1 MPKPRYKTTNWKQYN
16 KALINRGSL
25 TFWIDEEAIRQWKQ
39 SKQDKRGRPRQFSD
53 LAITTALMVKR
64 VFSMPLRALQGFID
78 SVFSLANV
86 PIVCP
91 HYSCISRRAKQVEVS
106 FKPKTR
112 GAIQHLA
119 IDATGLKVYG
129 EGEWKVKKH
138 GTDGKHRVWR
148 KLHLAVDTSTHEV
161 VAAELSL
168 SNVTDAEVL
177 PNLLKQTRRRI
188 IEISGDGAYDTR
200 DCHDAIRF
208 KRAVP
213 LIPPREGAAFW
224 ENGHPRNLAVGC
236 QKLYGSNN
244 KWKKLYG
251 SNNKWK
257 KRYGYHKRS
266 LSETAMYRVKQLLGG
281 RLSLRNYNAQVGET
295 YAMIKALNKLTGLG
309 MPETQCLV

>member
-39 SKQDKRGRPRQFSD
+39 SKQNKRGRPRQFSD

-138 GTDGKHRVWR
+138 GTDGKRRVWR
-148 KLHLAVDTSTHEV
+148 KLHLAVDTSTHEI

-188 IEISGDGAYDTR
+188 IEISGDGAYDTK
-200 DCHDAIRF
+200 DCHEAIRF
-208 KRAVP
+208 KRAIP

-244 KWKKLYG
+244 KWKK
-251 SNNKWK
+251 
-257 KRYGYHKRS
+257 RYGYHKRS
-266 LSETAMYRVKQLLGG
+266 LSETTMYRVKQLLGG
-281 RLSLRNYNAQVGET
+281 RLNLRNYNAQVGET
-295 YAMIKALNKLTGLG
+295 YAMIKALNKLTELG
-309 MPETQCLV
+309 MPETQCIV

>member
-39 SKQDKRGRPRQFSD
+39 SKQNKRGRPRQFSD

-106 FKPKTR
+106 FKPKSR

-129 EGEWKVKKH
+129 EGEWKVKRH
-138 GTDGKHRVWR
+138 GTDGKRRVWR
-148 KLHLAVDTSTHEV
+148 KLHLAVDTSTHEI

-168 SNVTDAEVL
+168 CNVTDAEVL

-200 DCHDAIRF
+200 DCYDAIRV

-244 KWKKLYG
+244 KWKK
-251 SNNKWK
+251 
-257 KRYGYHKRS
+257 RYGYQKRS

-309 MPETQCLV
+309 MPETQCAV